1 MVSLFAISIKV
12 VREYQRLVVFFLG
25 RFQTVKKPGLRLII
39 PGIQQAV
46 RVDLRV
52 ITMDVPS
59 QDVISKDNVTIRVN
73 AVLYFRVV
81 EPEKAIIQVEDY
93 FNATSQL
100 AQTTLRSVLGQHELD
115 EMLSEREKVNAD
127 LQEIIEPTVGA
138 AHDQPLCRP
147 FINGHQINCL
157 KRDNDEQCGRARSH
171 ILAGA
176 KPVPEGWPATG

>member
-1 MVSLFAISIKV
+1 MEPEIVKQVL
-12 VREYQRLVVFFLG
+12 LVAD
-25 RFQTVKKPGLRLII
+25 RCGLR
-39 PGIQQAV
+39 
-46 RVDLRV
+46 D
-52 ITMDVPS
+52 
-59 QDVISKDNVTIRVN
+59 IRDGR
-73 AVLYFRVV
+73 LF
-81 EPEKAIIQVEDY
+81 
-93 FNATSQL
+93 
-100 AQTTLRSVLGQHELD
+100 
-115 EMLSEREKVNAD
+115 MLD